1 MQISTPSCA
10 PEPIE
15 VDISTLSAEDL
26 QSLKREDPF
35 LYYSIPAVRR
45 AALFNLEEPDVSES
59 SLGDSTTVKRCTRVS
74 FECHSD
80 LIMEDLMGGFEGDF
94 EDEFDQ
100 SDLEQMDLEFFKF
113 LEQANARQQ

>member
-1 MQISTPSCA
+1 VQISTPSCA

-59 SLGDSTTVKRCTRVS
+59 SLEDSTTVKRCTRVS
-74 FECHSD
+74 FECHTD
-80 LIMEDLMGGFEGDF
+80 LLMEDLLGDI
-94 EDEFDQ
+94 EDEEYDQ
-100 SDLEQMDLEFFKF
+100 SDFDQMDLAFSR
-113 LEQANARQQ
+113 LLGLASSASQQ